1 MKQRKS
7 LYPLWAFAFS
17 SLLLIVSACS
27 RSTIGRL
34 VGSDRDDHGCL
45 TSDGYQWSNALHDC
59 VRVWEVG
66 ERFDEGEKPVFLV
79 YSRDSLFAEI
89 FLDGKQPVL
98 CKRVKGTQKW
108 QALKGKQRVFV
119 SNGITTIQ
127 GGDYNYTRK
136 VGRSKMEY

>member
-7 LYPLWAFAFS
+7 LYPLLVFVFS

-45 TSDGYQWSNALHDC
+45 TSGGYQWSNALHDC

-98 CKRVKGTQKW
+98 CKRVKGTQIW

-119 SNGITTIQ
+119 KNGITTIQ
-127 GGDYNYTRK
+127 GGDYNYTKK
-136 VGRSKMEY
+136 VGCSKLEY

>member
-7 LYPLWAFAFS
+7 SYHLLPLILPG
-17 SLLLIVSACS
+17 LLLLASACS

-89 FLDGKQPVL
+89 FLDGKQPIL
-98 CKRVKGTQKW
+98 CKRVKGTQTW
-108 QALKGKQRVFV
+108 QALKGRQRVFV

-127 GGDYNYTRK
+127 GSDYNYTKTVR
-136 VGRSKMEY
+136 

>member
-7 LYPLWAFAFS
+7 SYHLLPLILPG
-17 SLLLIVSACS
+17 LLLLVSACP

-79 YSRDSLFAEI
+79 YSRDSLSPKSFSTASSP
-89 FLDGKQPVL
+89 F
-98 CKRVKGTQKW
+98 C
-108 QALKGKQRVFV
+108 A
-119 SNGITTIQ
+119 SA
-127 GGDYNYTRK
+127 
-136 VGRSKMEY
+136 

>member
-1 MKQRKS
+1 MCIR
-7 LYPLWAFAFS
+7 
-17 SLLLIVSACS
+17 
-27 RSTIGRL
+27 
-34 VGSDRDDHGCL
+34 DR
-45 TSDGYQWSNALHDC
+45 SNALHDC

-98 CKRVKGTQKW
+98 CKRVKGTQTW
-108 QALKGKQRVFV
+108 QALKGRQRVFV

-127 GGDYNYTRK
+127 GSDYNYTKTVR
-136 VGRSKMEY
+136 

>member
-1 MKQRKS
+1 MKKKNITF
-7 LYPLWAFAFS
+7 PIAAVMMVG
-17 SLLLIVSACS
+17 LLMISACS
-27 RSTIGRL
+27 HSTIGRL
-34 VGSDRDDHGCL
+34 VGSDRDEHGCL

-89 FLDGKQPVL
+89 FVDGKQPIL
-98 CKRVKGTQKW
+98 CKRVKGTQTWK
-108 QALKGKQRVFV
+108 ALQGKQRVFI

-127 GGDYNYTRK
+127 GSDYNYTKK
-136 VGRSKMEY
+136 VQ